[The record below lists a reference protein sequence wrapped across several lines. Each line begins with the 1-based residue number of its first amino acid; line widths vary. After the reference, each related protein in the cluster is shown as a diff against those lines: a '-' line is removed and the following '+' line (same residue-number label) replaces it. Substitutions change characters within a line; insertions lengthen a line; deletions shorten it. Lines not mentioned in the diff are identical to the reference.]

1 MNNSAKISSYI
12 LSSTYIYYTK
22 KYIIGKLE
30 ERKEITER
38 ISERNDLILID
49 NITYRDSM
57 ILNLYS
63 YRIFHY
69 LYIWEIIYLD
79 VRLKKNTRVQILLL
93 AVREISSSVNG
104 VRFLYFWE
112 NSRVIKYKRP
122 RDSYH
127 RAPVHV
133 ADSRVACPPPLM
145 ES

>member
-69 LYIWEIIYLD
+69 LYI
-79 VRLKKNTRVQILLL
+79 
-93 AVREISSSVNG
+93 
-104 VRFLYFWE
+104 
-112 NSRVIKYKRP
+112 
-122 RDSYH
+122 
-127 RAPVHV
+127 
-133 ADSRVACPPPLM
+133 
-145 ES
+145 